1 MKFRKLAALVCAAAI
16 SVSMLAGC
24 KDDKNNEDIKPTETT
39 VSTQQVSGSDM
50 PSVFGDRDAA
60 ATAESLMGNW
70 AYIHDTENP
79 VLAFSINRNAIFE
92 GKLYTYDCDGDFIN
106 LTDENGNVKKM
117 RFVLDKDGMYLF
129 KSTTYEFTGE
139 GKPDGLIG
147 VWECKEQNWSFE
159 FTKMGTFRE
168 DAYFPGYYT
177 VDEAASTFKLI
188 YNDHFEDTTCYY
200 QLDGNKLTIEYPWRM
215 VKVG

>member
-60 ATAESLMGNW
+60 ATAETLVGNW
-70 AYIHDTENP
+70 AYIHDPENP
-79 VLAFSINRNAIFE
+79 VLAFSVNRNAIFE
-92 GKLYTYDCDGDFIN
+92 GKLYNYDCDGGFIN
-106 LTDENGNVKKM
+106 LTDADGNITKA
-117 RFVLDKDGMYLF
+117 RYILDKDGMYF
-129 KSTTYEFTGE
+129 FRTTTYEFSGE
-139 GKPDGLIG
+139 GKPDGLVG
-147 VWECKEQNWSFE
+147 LWECPSQNWSFE

-168 DAYFPGYYT
+168 DEYFPGYYT
-177 VDEAASTFKLI
+177 VDEASSTFKLI

-200 QLDGNKLTIEYPWRM
+200 KLDGNKLTIEYPWRM
-215 VKVG
+215 VKVK